1 MRWYKRLSRREF
13 IRLGAAAAA
22 VTGVAACSNPKT
34 PWRFLTLKEARTLAA
49 LCDQIIPPDNDPGAQ
64 WASVVNYVDIQLCG
78 PYKQLQP
85 IYRSG
90 LAELDSFST
99 KRFGQDFASLSS
111 DSQLTLLKSVEQGS
125 VFTTQKSFF
134 QLVIDHTMQG
144 FYGDPRHGG
153 NRERASWKMLALP
166 YPPVR
171 GQLRYGGS
179 KG

>member
-1 MRWYKRLSRREF
+1 MQWYKGLSRREF

-22 VTGVAACSNPKT
+22 VTGVASCSNPKT

-49 LCDQIIPPDNDPGAQ
+49 LCDQIVPPDNDPGAQ

-78 PYKQLQP
+78 PYKQLRP
-85 IYRSG
+85 TYRSG
-90 LAELDSFST
+90 LAELDSIST
-99 KRFGQDFASLSS
+99 KRFGQDFASLTSN
-111 DSQLTLLKSVEQGS
+111 SQLTFLKAVEQGS
-125 VFTTQKSFF
+125 VSTTQKSFF

-171 GQLRYGGS
+171 GQQRYGGS